1 MFRYHVF
8 TNISERLAWY
18 ILRLTGV
25 LQLTGI
31 LLYCWKNKIIK
42 LWSENLEKYDH
53 LHQVEDLKPNG

>member
-8 TNISERLAWY
+8 TNISERLFWY

-31 LLYCWKNKIIK
+31 LLYRWKNKVIK
-42 LWSENLEKYDH
+42 FWSKNLEKYDH